1 LLAARA
7 LISDVV
13 QTAEYSERLPAFL
26 AGRVHMYSNAQI
38 NLQHLLAARALISDV
53 VQTAEYSERLPAFLA
68 RRVHMYFVNSTRSM
82 C

>member
-1 LLAARA
+1 
-7 LISDVV
+7 
-13 QTAEYSERLPAFL
+13 
-26 AGRVHMYSNAQI
+26 MYSNAQI